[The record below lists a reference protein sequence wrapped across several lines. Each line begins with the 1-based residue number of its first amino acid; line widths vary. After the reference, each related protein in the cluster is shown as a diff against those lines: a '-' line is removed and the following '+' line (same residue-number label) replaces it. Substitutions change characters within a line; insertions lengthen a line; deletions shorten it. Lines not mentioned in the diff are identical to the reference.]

1 MRAICSDGRPRC
13 DLYDCA
19 TCAMMV
25 RCSMR
30 DGLSRDVS
38 NLQTS
43 KLKPAVQQNRTPALS
58 ADSLLLTVPGGI
70 PPPSL
75 RAAHVTD
82 PRAMQPLQVEV
93 STDVL
98 APPTSRLTIKVT
110 LKITLGTLLL
120 IVRLCELSPASLT
133 VINRKSLDNH
143 SPATRKVPAASI
155 SRVAIVRTPHKAT
168 SSPQVLRT
176 APFGMPS
183 APPLSLLDIGR

>member
-1 MRAICSDGRPRC
+1 
-13 DLYDCA
+13 
-19 TCAMMV
+19 
-25 RCSMR
+25 MR

-43 KLKPAVQQNRTPALS
+43 KLKPAVQRNRTPALS

-155 SRVAIVRTPHKAT
+155 SRVAIVRMYSTQSDVFT
-168 SSPQVLRT
+168 SSATNR
-176 APFGMPS
+176 AIWYAFCS
-183 APPLSLLDIGR
+183 ASLSLLDIGR